1 MAWATLLGQ
10 AAGLLALEGP
20 TPTSVHER
28 SWSGA
33 DADGA
38 LRQPARPRLRRR
50 SHPGAHGRGA
60 LRSGAGHRARGA
72 RADGDVWP
80 AGAWLVTT
88 ETAGRWW
95 VWEYG
100 ATAPA
105 DEVALRLENRRL
117 ASGAPEQVAVVRA
130 DDGRLRTA
138 GAPLASTRAVAPFL
152 LGWGLIVLAVV
163 LPGLVPVLAA
173 YGAAHGVTSGDMRTP
188 LHALLFVLPAAGLWI
203 AAGVS
208 FSRGARSP
216 SSRLS
221 VPARLWASSY
231 PACWRSGSQ
240 R

>member
-1 MAWATLLGQ
+1 MD
-10 AAGLLALEGP
+10 AARYDPALVIAPEERAP
-20 TPTSVHER
+20 TV
-28 SWSGA
+28 
-33 DADGA
+33 
-38 LRQPARPRLRRR
+38 
-50 SHPGAHGRGA
+50 
-60 LRSGAGHRARGA
+60 
-72 RADGDVWP
+72 DVWP

-138 GAPLASTRAVAPFL
+138 GAPLASTCAVAPFL

-173 YGAAHGVTSGDMRTP
+173 YGAAHGVTSGG
-188 LHALLFVLPAAGLWI
+188 HAHPTARAAVRAPGRRSVDRGLGVLVLAGREVALDAAVGAGRGSGRVPTRPA
-203 AAGVS
+203 
-208 FSRGARSP
+208 GAR
-216 SSRLS
+216 
-221 VPARLWASSY
+221 A
-231 PACWRSGSQ
+231 SQ